1 MALPRT
7 HGPIHD
13 TGMKRWL
20 STGFLAVSVWVGAAR
35 GEEAFSKTVLPT
47 DYAAAGLAK
56 LTPEERSRL
65 DALVEAYR
73 SGALA
78 KARREAETGRIAAET
93 RAVKAERAAEEAK
106 AEVTKAKKAEKAE
119 PGFLARAKV
128 MLTPGTE
135 IEYATVE
142 TRFLGEFRGW
152 DNGTVFALE
161 NGQRWQVLGS
171 SYVSPP
177 EAGPK
182 RVKVAPGVL
191 GSFFLEFEGVRQRP
205 KVKFIGATK

>member
-1 MALPRT
+1 
-7 HGPIHD
+7 
-13 TGMKRWL
+13 MKRWL
-20 STGFLAVSVWVGAAR
+20 WTGLLAVSVCTGVAR
-35 GEEAFSKTVLPT
+35 AEEPFSQAVRPA

-65 DALVEAYR
+65 DTLVEAYK

-78 KARREAETGRIAAET
+78 NARREAETARIAAET
-93 RAVKAERAAEEAK
+93 RAAKAERAVEEAK
-106 AEVTKAKKAEKAE
+106 AEVTKAKKAE

-177 EAGPK
+177 EPGPK

-205 KVKFIGATK
+205 KVKFVGATK